1 MGCSWDA
8 RFCVSTQAFL
18 RNYFDLPSFYFQLS
32 GSKKFL
38 QLKIVKYKTEG
49 RMFMCD
55 NRVYIL
61 LCGGSSPFVVRKRLF
76 CPPNVFFIMAEHAS
90 PHPHNGSSISPNML
104 FRATGKPVRH
114 ARKASSAWQEIT
126 LLLMKWY
133 MSLNVRQLRE
143 TLKIRVFPTGK
154 LFRRLRGV
162 LAELRLDDNGT
173 SLVYMPRSVKICV
186 TGKYVFGSVKL
197 NVFFILQ

>member
-1 MGCSWDA
+1 
-8 RFCVSTQAFL
+8 
-18 RNYFDLPSFYFQLS
+18 
-32 GSKKFL
+32 
-38 QLKIVKYKTEG
+38 
-49 RMFMCD
+49 
-55 NRVYIL
+55 
-61 LCGGSSPFVVRKRLF
+61 
-76 CPPNVFFIMAEHAS
+76 
-90 PHPHNGSSISPNML
+90 
-104 FRATGKPVRH
+104 
-114 ARKASSAWQEIT
+114 
-126 LLLMKWY
+126 

-186 TGKYVFGSVKL
+186 TGKYVCGSVKL